1 MLANNSA
8 SQLPQIPLFILE
20 ETTGTLELFPSV
32 WNAMENLTASD
43 ADIRHQALDKLIE
56 LNAPRFSSI
65 VTYLLVTRLTDPD
78 FIFRKRVVLALGS
91 ILSVDEHGL
100 PAPEEVRS
108 SMLQYLSQV
117 RTRQVFAMLQVASED
132 EMAVDQV
139 ARLLD
144 ACPYAGHHLIDILN
158 DQKASLS
165 VRRMAAI
172 MIGKVGYL
180 DALTSLEKLQ
190 IRLEAR
196 LNGQKAMPFAPPP
209 INNEVDLLPAIQ
221 HSIHLLRAP

>member
-1 MLANNSA
+1 MLANTPP
-8 SQLPQIPLFILE
+8 SQLPQLPLFVLE

-32 WNAMENLTASD
+32 WNAMENLTSSD
-43 ADIRHQALDKLIE
+43 ADIRHLALDRLLEI
-56 LNAPRFSSI
+56 NAPRFSPI

-78 FIFRKRVVLALGS
+78 FLLRKRVVLALGS
-91 ILSVDEHGL
+91 ILSADEHGL

-108 SMLQYLSQV
+108 GMVQYLSQI

-158 DQKASLS
+158 DQKALLG
-165 VRRMAAI
+165 VRRMAAV
-172 MIGKVGYL
+172 MIGKVGFL
-180 DALTSLEKLQ
+180 DALPALEKLQ
-190 IRLEAR
+190 LRLESR
-196 LNGQKAMPFAPPP
+196 LSSQKAMPFAPPP
-209 INNEVDLLPAIQ
+209 ITNEADLLPAIH
-221 HSIHLLRAP
+221 HSIHLLRTP

>member
-1 MLANNSA
+1 MFAENSP
-8 SQLPQIPLFILE
+8 SKMPQLPLFILE

-32 WNAMENLTASD
+32 WNAMEALTASD
-43 ADIRHQALDKLIE
+43 VDIRHQALDKLLE
-56 LNAPRFSSI
+56 LNAPRFSPI

-78 FIFRKRVVLALGS
+78 PLFRKRVVLALGS
-91 ILSVDEHGL
+91 ILSVDENGL
-100 PAPEEVRS
+100 PAPDEVRS
-108 SMLQYLSQV
+108 SMVQYLSQV
-117 RTRQVFAMLQVASED
+117 RTRQVFAMLQVADED

-144 ACPYAGHHLIDILN
+144 ACPYAGNHLIDILN
-158 DQKASLS
+158 DQKASLG
-165 VRRMAAI
+165 VRRMAAV

-180 DALTSLEKLQ
+180 DALPSLEKLQ

-209 INNEVDLLPAIQ
+209 IINEADLLPSIQ
-221 HSIHLLRAP
+221 HSIYLLRAP

>member
-1 MLANNSA
+1 
-8 SQLPQIPLFILE
+8 
-20 ETTGTLELFPSV
+20 
-32 WNAMENLTASD
+32 MENLTASD
-43 ADIRHQALDKLIE
+43 ADVRHQALDKLLE
-56 LNAPRFSSI
+56 LNAPRFSPI

-78 FIFRKRVVLALGS
+78 FIFRKRIILALGS
-91 ILSVDEHGL
+91 ILSVDENGL

-108 SMLQYLSQV
+108 SLLQFLSQV

-158 DQKASLS
+158 DQKASLT

-180 DALTSLEKLQ
+180 DALPALEKLQ
-190 IRLEAR
+190 IRLETR

-209 INNEVDLLPAIQ
+209 INNEVDLLPAIH
-221 HSIHLLRAP
+221 HSLHLLRAP

>member
-1 MLANNSA
+1 MLANNPS
-8 SQLPQIPLFILE
+8 SQLPQLPLFILE

-43 ADIRHQALDKLIE
+43 AEIRHQALDKLLE
-56 LNAPRFSSI
+56 LNAPRFSPI

-78 FIFRKRVVLALGS
+78 FLFRKRVVLALGS
-91 ILSVDEHGL
+91 ILSIDEQGL

-108 SMLQYLSQV
+108 NMVQYLSQI
-117 RTRQVFAMLQVASED
+117 RTRQVFAMLQVADDD

-158 DQKASLS
+158 DQKAPLGI
-165 VRRMAAI
+165 RRMAAV

-180 DALTSLEKLQ
+180 DALPSLEKLQ

-209 INNEVDLLPAIQ
+209 ITNEAELVPAIQ

>member
-1 MLANNSA
+1 
-8 SQLPQIPLFILE
+8 
-20 ETTGTLELFPSV
+20 
-32 WNAMENLTASD
+32 MENLTAPD
-43 ADIRHQALDKLIE
+43 ADVRHQALDKLLE

-100 PAPEEVRS
+100 PAPEEIRS
-108 SMLQYLSQV
+108 SLLLYLSQV
-117 RTRQVFAMLQVASED
+117 RTRQVFAMLQVACED
-132 EMAVDQV
+132 DMTVDQV

-158 DQKASLS
+158 DSKASLS
-165 VRRMAAI
+165 VRRMAAV
-172 MIGKVGYL
+172 MVGKVGYL
-180 DALTSLEKLQ
+180 DALPSLEKLQ

-209 INNEVDLLPAIQ
+209 IINEVDLLPAIQ